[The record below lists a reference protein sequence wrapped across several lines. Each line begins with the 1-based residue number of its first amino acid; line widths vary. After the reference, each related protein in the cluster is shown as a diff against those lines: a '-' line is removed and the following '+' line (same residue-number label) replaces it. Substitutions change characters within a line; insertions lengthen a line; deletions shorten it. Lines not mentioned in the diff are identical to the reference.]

1 LLATKIAVNMKYSNE
16 AKKLEV
22 AISIKIKANIVG
34 FQNNV
39 FLKESF
45 NPTFI
50 TLDNS
55 LDLTSDRIANL
66 FLYFLHFFFIF

>member
-1 LLATKIAVNMKYSNE
+1 MKYSNE

-34 FQNNV
+34 IQNNV
-39 FLKESF
+39 VLKASF
-45 NPTFI
+45 NPNII

-55 LDLTSDRIANL
+55 LELTSDRIANR
-66 FLYFLHFFFIF
+66 FIYFLHFVINY